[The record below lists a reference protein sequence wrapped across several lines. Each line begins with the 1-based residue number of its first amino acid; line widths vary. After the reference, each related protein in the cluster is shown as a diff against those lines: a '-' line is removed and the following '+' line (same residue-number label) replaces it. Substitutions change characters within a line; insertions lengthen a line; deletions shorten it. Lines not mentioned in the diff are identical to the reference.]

1 MSKNDKLSELYYDIE
16 GGFGSAKSLYDDAI
30 KAGLVVTLNEV
41 KEWLKSQSIKQRSN
55 YKQYNSYSAPFAR
68 SIYSCDIMDMTSLM
82 KDTGTYKPEYKRYG
96 FVCIDN
102 FSKKCHVVPMANKD
116 TEPVYDAFLECFK
129 EMGHPQSIYSDDDG
143 SFKSKKLQDYF
154 KGEGITHKITLT
166 HANVAE
172 RVIRSLKKMISDRL
186 QVHKGAWTIMLKP
199 VLDKYNKQMKHSTTG
214 LVPND
219 AHRDE
224 NAVEVKANSV
234 MKEKYLRKYP
244 KIREGDKVK
253 IFTKGKGNYTSRKES
268 ATRWSE
274 KSYEVKEINRDSQL
288 NTYYLV
294 ENHNKTFMRHE
305 LLLVSS

>member
-1 MSKNDKLSELYYDIE
+1 MSKNNKLAELYYDIE
-16 GGFGSAKSLYDDAI
+16 SGFGSAKSLYDDAI

-68 SIYSCDIMDMTSLM
+68 AIYSCDIMDMTSLM
-82 KDTGTYKPEYKRYG
+82 KDTDTYKPEYKRYG

-102 FSKKCHVVPMANKD
+102 FSKKCHVVPMHNKD
-116 TEPVYDAFLECFK
+116 TEPVYDAFLDCFK
-129 EMGHPQSIYSDDDG
+129 EMGHPQSVYSDDEG
-143 SFKSKKLQDYF
+143 SFNSKKLQDYF

-172 RVIRSLKKMISDRL
+172 RLIRSLKKMISDRL
-186 QVHKGAWTIMLKP
+186 HVHKGAWTIMLKP

-253 IFTKGKGNYTSRKES
+253 IFSKGKGNYTSRKES

-274 KSYEVKEINRDSQL
+274 KSYEVKEINRDAQL

-294 ENHNKTFMRHE
+294 ENHNKKFMRHE